1 MKSCDQF
8 TVVVWL
14 VQLYIIITR
23 PAILVSL
30 VKTVYGRFLIL
41 ATVVVL
47 SVIIS
52 PLAGAAI
59 AIIFVTLNNDSEG
72 FESSSTSQESKN
84 IDSFKDQHC
93 QERNGETVFVDDQ
106 GNEETLED
114 MKKKYPHVKFDNGE
128 CNPCDKS
135 CVFSIEQTDKLTV
148 EASLRKRDETPES
161 FRVV

>member
-23 PAILVSL
+23 PDILVSL

-41 ATVVVL
+41 ATVVL
-47 SVIIS
+47 SVLIS

-59 AIIFVTLNNDSEG
+59 AITFVTLNNDSEG
-72 FESSSTSQESKN
+72 FESSSTSQESKD
-84 IDSFKDQHC
+84 IDKDQHC

-114 MKKKYPHVKFDNGE
+114 MKKKYPHVRFDNGE